1 MKANAGRL
9 PGVAWRSGTPTG
21 RMFGDADAG
30 RAATRRRF
38 PLPRL
43 EKLTYAND
51 MSDPRDIGERIR
63 RARQER
69 GLTQDQL
76 AEEVGVSRSA
86 VAQWETG
93 RAGQL
98 TGNLARIADV
108 LGVGLEHLT
117 HGRNKRAGGQ
127 PGTGDEMAVLRLYRE
142 CRPED
147 RQLLL
152 RMARRL
158 ARR

>member
-1 MKANAGRL
+1 
-9 PGVAWRSGTPTG
+9 
-21 RMFGDADAG
+21 
-30 RAATRRRF
+30 
-38 PLPRL
+38 
-43 EKLTYAND
+43 

-63 RARQER
+63 QARQER

-76 AEEVGVSRSA
+76 AGEVGVSRSA

-117 HGRNKRAGGQ
+117 HGRNKRSGGQ
-127 PGTGDEMAVLRLYRE
+127 AGSGDELAVLRLYRE